1 MKRFLLIK
9 LDTLTELGIE
19 IKNLKN
25 LSLEKKKE
33 IAIKDL
39 SFNEFVEYV
48 NLSDDFREISI
59 EEVHCEPYEIKKEL
73 RVYLIDIEKL
83 DECIGAD
90 DLSDNE
96 FIEIAEEQGTV
107 FSLKGFQESFNRT
120 DEINTTNQYLRIIE
134 I

>member
-39 SFNEFVEYV
+39 SFNEFIEYV
-48 NLSDDFREISI
+48 NLSDDFREISM